1 MHFSLIHHDCVDSTQ
16 ERAFAALAQGSAR
29 HGDVHLAREQLAGRG
44 RRGNTWLSAR
54 DQGVW
59 LSCVLLPPPPPLS
72 PAALTMAGGL
82 AAYGAARALLG
93 AGAALRIKWP
103 NDVLLGNGKL
113 AGVLVETRGLDPL
126 KPHYVLGIGLNVRP
140 REFPSELRAMS
151 LGSADLASAQ
161 AALLTSLSHELDRLL
176 AHDPALCTRFV
187 AALGLD
193 GKQVAVK
200 LSTHTVQGQLLEL
213 CLERGL
219 VLEGQAALPLEL
231 VQGVTAL

>member
-1 MHFSLIHHDCVDSTQ
+1 MRFSLIRHDCVDSTQ

-29 HGDVHLAREQLAGRG
+29 HGDVHLAREQRAGRG

-93 AGAALRIKWP
+93 PSAALRIKWP
-103 NDVLLGNGKL
+103 NDVLLQDAKL

-126 KPHYVLGIGLNVRP
+126 KPHYVLGIGLNVQRG
-140 REFPSELRAMS
+140 EFPSELRAVS
-151 LGSADLASAQ
+151 LGCADLASAEQ
-161 AALLTSLSHELDRLL
+161 ALLASLASELERLL
-176 AHDPALCTRFV
+176 AHEPTLCARFT
-187 AALGLD
+187 AALGFC
-193 GKQVAVK
+193 GQRVQVK
-200 LSTHTVQGQLLEL
+200 LSAQTLEGRLLEL
-213 CLERGL
+213 SLERGL

-231 VQGVTAL
+231 VQGVSAV